1 MAYNRDMADTIPDGK
16 QQEAQPPSKSLANGP
31 PFDEKTKIKGVSPY
45 SGFAPPE
52 ANRWKPGQSGNPGG
66 QARGKKVS
74 TRMQELM
81 TLSLNELDAILL
93 DPTREVRDHLAAKA
107 IKRAMKNDDANADL
121 NTVMDRTEGKVSQD
135 ITVRAGQ
142 APTLTDAQLAGIANG
157 TLDPASLTDMGPR
170 INEARQLPSPGPAA
184 GEDW

>member
-1 MAYNRDMADTIPDGK
+1 MSEM
-16 QQEAQPPSKSLANGP
+16 
-31 PFDEKTKIKGVSPY
+31 
-45 SGFAPPE
+45 
-52 ANRWKPGQSGNPGG
+52 
-66 QARGKKVS
+66 
-74 TRMQELM
+74 M

-170 INEARQLPSPGPAA
+170 INEARQLPGPG
-184 GEDW
+184 GSEDW